1 MKIGIFGCK
10 HTTKFLIESL
20 SKKININYLITI
32 DEDKSKKFD
41 VADYCDLT
49 EIAGKYNIGLYK
61 SKTYNLK
68 RKEDIKYINNLN
80 MDIVFVVGW
89 QRIVPVEILKDLSIG
104 CFGMHGSSMNLPIGR
119 GRSPMNWS
127 IIEGRKYFYTNLF
140 KYDSGVDSGD
150 VLDTFRFD
158 ITNRDTS
165 ETMHFKN
172 TLAMK
177 YLIERNLDKL
187 LGGTHQFKL
196 RKQRDTTPTYY
207 PKRTPDDSLID
218 WEMGVYELDRF
229 IRAVTKPFN
238 GAFSFINEKVIIY
251 DSQVFDSSE
260 YGYEDRK
267 IGEVVVVFPNKKFLV
282 KCHGGLLLV
291 NNYEIKN
298 GIIKIGDIFNNK
310 DYSVNYF
317 PRNKFGYFDVEE

>member
-1 MKIGIFGCK
+1 
-10 HTTKFLIESL
+10 
-20 SKKININYLITI
+20 
-32 DEDKSKKFD
+32 
-41 VADYCDLT
+41 
-49 EIAGKYNIGLYK
+49 
-61 SKTYNLK
+61 
-68 RKEDIKYINNLN
+68 
-80 MDIVFVVGW
+80 
-89 QRIVPVEILKDLSIG
+89 
-104 CFGMHGSSMNLPIGR
+104 
-119 GRSPMNWS
+119 
-127 IIEGRKYFYTNLF
+127 
-140 KYDSGVDSGD
+140 
-150 VLDTFRFD
+150 
-158 ITNRDTS
+158 
-165 ETMHFKN
+165 
-172 TLAMK
+172 
-177 YLIERNLDKL
+177 
-187 LGGTHQFKL
+187 
-196 RKQRDTTPTYY
+196 
-207 PKRTPDDSLID
+207 
-218 WEMGVYELDRF
+218 MGVYELDRF